1 MKQGYIFGLL
11 TAFAVS
17 VPVMLVDHF
26 AIIPAF
32 LVFLS
37 GALFGI
43 CVRKFFKG
51 GSK

>member
-1 MKQGYIFGLL
+1 MKTGFIFGLL
-11 TAFAVS
+11 TALAVS
-17 VPVMLVDHF
+17 VPVMLVDHL

-51 GSK
+51 E

>member
-1 MKQGYIFGLL
+1 MREGFIYGLL
-11 TAFAVS
+11 AALAVS
-17 VPVMLVDHF
+17 VPVMLVDHL

-37 GALFGI
+37 GCLFSISVGA
-43 CVRKFFKG
+43 FFKG